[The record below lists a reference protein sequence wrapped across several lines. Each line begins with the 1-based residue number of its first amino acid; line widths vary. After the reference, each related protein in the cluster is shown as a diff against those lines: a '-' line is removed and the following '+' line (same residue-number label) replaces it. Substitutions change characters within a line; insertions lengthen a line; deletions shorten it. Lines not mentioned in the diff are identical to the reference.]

1 MVNVNETAI
10 KHDDNATTLSTTII
24 MASTTE
30 STIIS
35 VSNEDDENIWDK
47 VFQYIAFI
55 W

>member
-1 MVNVNETAI
+1 MVNANETAI
-10 KHDDNATTLSTTII
+10 IHDNQTTLSTTII

-35 VSNEDDENIWDK
+35 ISNEDDVDIWDK